1 MPIVD
6 AQVSDDDRSS
16 NGRNVLSL
24 YKTKRNLTMKQLV
37 LAAVVA
43 CVTAPAFASDICAE
57 HPKDQWMTE
66 EAITAMATEKGYE
79 VRKVKKEDGCWEVKG
94 TKDGQRV
101 EAYFDP
107 VSGELVKTK

>member
-1 MPIVD
+1 
-6 AQVSDDDRSS
+6 
-16 NGRNVLSL
+16 
-24 YKTKRNLTMKQLV
+24 MKKLV
-37 LAAVVA
+37 LAAVAV
-43 CVTAPAFASDICAE
+43 CFTAPAFAAEICVD

-66 EAITAMATEKGYE
+66 EAITKAVTEQGYE
-79 VRKVKKEDGCWEVKG
+79 VKNVKAEDGCWEVKG